1 MSLGKSEEWFWNT
14 ELRIVHNLLE
24 ENRKLKKIEQKNQA
38 IYTAMYVWGKNP
50 DEYEEKDENEPV
62 AGRDVPIDP
71 NRLRGFFI

>member
-1 MSLGKSEEWFWNT
+1 MSLGKSEEWFWST

-50 DEYEEKDENEPV
+50 DDYEEKDADEPV